1 VGSFKT
7 KDETKVKGVG
17 VHPIKLKMAIR
28 WDGVFVGVGSCEP
41 S

>member
-1 VGSFKT
+1 MGSLKT

-17 VHPIKLKMAIR
+17 VQPIKLKMAIR

>member
-1 VGSFKT
+1 MGSLKT